1 MKNFEERNQYEE
13 PDFFEEESSEPELE
27 LTRQERRWVIWG
39 ALRAALLIGAVYIV
53 GGALLIWL
61 MLTIWK

>member
-1 MKNFEERNQYEE
+1 MENFEERNMYEE
-13 PDFFEEESSEPELE
+13 PDFLEEEPLQPELE

-39 ALRAALLIGAVYIV
+39 ALRAALLIGGVYIV

-61 MLTIWK
+61 MLTIWA

>member
-1 MKNFEERNQYEE
+1 MKNFEERNHYEE
-13 PDFFEEESSEPELE
+13 PDCLEEESFEPELE

-61 MLTIWK
+61 MLAVWT